1 MVNVNIT
8 QALLRKKIHNDV
20 VSYFAYQTRCYREGF
35 YSKKNHIIIW
45 NTIKI
50 ESLSSPVTAFKGERI
65 IHSRQWSASAEKT
78 VWLISQLFFLLF

>member
-1 MVNVNIT
+1 MMLFHI
-8 QALLRKKIHNDV
+8 LHIK
-20 VSYFAYQTRCYREGF
+20 RCYREGF
-35 YSKKNHIIIW
+35 YSKNHTIIW